1 MTSGTMH
8 KERPHC
14 GGEGGFDN
22 CQILRTNST
31 DRLREMRTN
40 KGGGGVENPENFA
53 DVLYVWSL
61 SLLVLQ
67 NIAFISPEVRGDERM
82 RT

>member
-1 MTSGTMH
+1 
-8 KERPHC
+8 
-14 GGEGGFDN
+14 
-22 CQILRTNST
+22 
-31 DRLREMRTN
+31 MRK
-40 KGGGGVENPENFA
+40 KGGGGVENPENFG